1 VTEESFGTRLRRE
14 RERRQIALSSLSAN
28 TKIGVSLFEGLERED
43 LSRWPPGIFRRA
55 FIRAY
60 ADGIGLDADEVI
72 REFLERF
79 PDPMEPVSS
88 AATGPAGASATAREP
103 VLRLTLADT
112 GVWFVGGPAVLDMRH
127 RLAAVACDAGVVL
140 AIALSVFVVS
150 GIFWLPL
157 AVSMLG
163 YYFLG
168 ILLLGNTPGVCLWAP
183 MSSRVSA
190 RATMATLRLD
200 AMNSLVQLIVR
211 TMRRRDQKHQSLER
225 TTV

>member
-1 VTEESFGTRLRRE
+1 
-14 RERRQIALSSLSAN
+14 
-28 TKIGVSLFEGLERED
+28 
-43 LSRWPPGIFRRA
+43 
-55 FIRAY
+55 
-60 ADGIGLDADEVI
+60 
-72 REFLERF
+72 
-79 PDPMEPVSS
+79 
-88 AATGPAGASATAREP
+88 
-103 VLRLTLADT
+103 LRLTLADT
-112 GVWFVGGPAVLDMRH
+112 GAWFVGGPAVLDMRY
-127 RLAAVACDAGVVL
+127 RLAAVACDAGVVF

-163 YYFLG
+163 YYLLG

-183 MSSRVSA
+183 ISSRVSA

-200 AMNSLVQLIVR
+200 AMNSLVHLIVR